1 MFEGL
6 VRQLILGYLGRYI
19 KDIQKEQLKIT
30 LWNEEVLLENVELI
44 LEAFDYLQLPFAF
57 RQGRV
62 GKLSIKIP
70 WKKLGWDPV
79 IIILEDVY
87 ICVSQRDDKEWCTD
101 AIERRE
107 YANKKAQLA
116 AAELAKLSRRV
127 CDNQTGKSF
136 ISYITA
142 KCDGRNSVWFEV
154 FKFDNEANCYGVS
167 SIAKVRGGQVSKLID
182 VRSLELYCD
191 VFKENG
197 DSESEN
203 AVAYKNVGMEKLE
216 YGKYASMLAPLNVA
230 LSLSVNRS
238 GKLLDDAPQYTVN
251 IELDCLETSIN
262 EIQLQQILS
271 LYGYV
276 SLSRLREKYGRYR
289 PWSSPIGKRLNGW
302 QKAWWNYAQES
313 VLSDVRRMLRK
324 TSWKYFGERL

>member
-79 IIILEDVY
+79 IIVLED
-87 ICVSQRDDKEWCTD
+87 WCTD

-142 KCDGRNSVWFEV
+142 KEEILFGL
-154 FKFDNEANCYGVS
+154 KFSSLTMRQTSIGS

-182 VRSLELYCD
+182 VRSLELYFD

-197 DSESEN
+197 DSDTEN

-216 YGKYASMLAPLNVA
+216 YGKYSSMLAPLNVA

-251 IELDCLETSIN
+251 IELDCLETSMN
-262 EIQLQQILS
+262 EVQLQQILS
-271 LYGYV
+271 LCGYV
-276 SLSRLREKYGRYR
+276 SLSRLREKMNLRTVSRNLDCADIWTLSSLVEPYR
-289 PWSSPIGKRLNGW
+289 E
-302 QKAWWNYAQES
+302 KAQ
-313 VLSDVRRMLRK
+313 RMAKGVVELC
-324 TSWKYFGERL
+324 SGVCSF